1 MATRHDEGSLMQK
14 LTVFVIRLIFSFS
27 DDIYLTD
34 TVNSFT
40 RYIRD
45 QPARASFRSDSYRL
59 TAHDNGHTFW

>member
-1 MATRHDEGSLMQK
+1 MAPRHDEGSLMQK

-40 RYIRD
+40 RYIGD
-45 QPARASFRSDSYRL
+45 QPARTSFRSDSYRL
-59 TAHDNGHTFW
+59 TAHDNSHTFW

>member
-45 QPARASFRSDSYRL
+45 QPARANFRSDSYRL